1 MLADEY
7 CHGNF
12 ESCVFYYEQ
21 LAITLSVMVDK
32 ERAMPQQISEWY
44 KENISRYT

>member
-1 MLADEY
+1 
-7 CHGNF
+7 
-12 ESCVFYYEQ
+12 
-21 LAITLSVMVDK
+21 MVDK